1 VSRWPLLAPGGSLV
15 RHRAL
20 LATFTVRELKGRYRG
35 SVLGFF
41 WSLLQPLLLLLV
53 YSFVFGHVFQ
63 PRVAGAEPY
72 PLFLVSGLFPW
83 IWFSTSLTEG
93 SMSLTANSGLIRRSI
108 FPIELLPSVAV
119 MSNMIHFLLAMPVLA
134 VGLAWSRHEGFEVGG
149 WGLLALPLVVLL
161 EMPLVAGFAL
171 GLAAL
176 HAHFKDVRDLLTSGL
191 TLLMFLTPIFYPIGA
206 VQIPLL
212 RWVVRFA
219 PTTPFTL
226 AYQQAIFE
234 GRFPE
239 GALWLQ
245 MAAFA
250 AVGWFAGCFV
260 FTRLRDTL
268 VEAL

>member
-1 VSRWPLLAPGGSLV
+1 MSRWAVLGPGVSLL

-20 LATFTVRELKGRYRG
+20 LVTLTARELKGRYRG
-35 SVLGFF
+35 SLLGFF
-41 WSLLQPLLLLLV
+41 WSLVQPLLLLVV

-72 PLFLVSGLFPW
+72 PLFLVAGMFPW

-93 SMSLTANSGLIRRSI
+93 TISLTTNSSLIRRSI
-108 FPIELLPSVAV
+108 FPIELLPGVAV
-119 MSNMIHFLLAMPVLA
+119 LSNMIHFLLALPVIA
-134 VGLAWSRHEGFEVGG
+134 AGLAWSRIEGFDVGG
-149 WGLLALPLVVLL
+149 WGLVALPLVVLVQV
-161 EMPLVAGFAL
+161 PLVAGCAL

-191 TLLMFLTPIFYPIGA
+191 TLLMFLTPIFYPVEAIA
-206 VQIPLL
+206 IPAL
-212 RWVVRFA
+212 RWVVRLM

-226 AYQQAIFE
+226 AYQQAIVE
-234 GRFPE
+234 GRFPAA
-239 GALWLQ
+239 ALWPQ
-245 MAAFA
+245 MIVVSLVAWI
-250 AVGWFAGCFV
+250 VGSFV